1 MAKKDTF
8 VDPSNHIKASVGSC
22 VFDVVNTIVL
32 IALCFVTLYPMW
44 YCLCASFTSTSYLS
58 AHQGVLF
65 WPHMFTTSAYRL
77 AFTHPLL
84 LSGYKN
90 ILIVLLVSLPINIF
104 LTLFTGY
111 FLASKDVMLKPII
124 QFLIMF
130 TMFFSGGM
138 IPIFLNIRDL
148 GLYNTLWSLI
158 LPGAISVYNCIICR
172 SFFLSIPK
180 EMEESASI
188 DGCSPIG
195 IFFRIILP
203 LSRALLGVMVL
214 YFAVYHWNTY
224 FDAMIYLKDDA
235 KQTLQVFLRR
245 ILVLTQQQ
253 AQNEEAAGYANTLSQ
268 YEALIR
274 YAVIVVSS
282 LPLLIVYPFVQK
294 YFDKGVMIGSV
305 KG

>member
-8 VDPSNHIKASVGSC
+8 VDPSNHIKASVGSR
-22 VFDVVNTIVL
+22 VFDVVNTIVM

-44 YCLCASFTSTSYLS
+44 YCVCASFTSTSYLS

-111 FLASKDVMLKPII
+111 FLASKDVMLKPVI

-172 SFFLSIPK
+172 TAIQAVPESLT
-180 EMEESASI
+180 ESAYL
-188 DGCSPIG
+188 DGANDLI
-195 IFFRIILP
+195 IVFRITLP
-203 LSRALLGVMVL
+203 LIIPTIAVLLLYYGVG
-214 YFAVYHWNTY
+214 HWNAW
-224 FDAMIYLKDDA
+224 FPASIYLQDNNKLPIQNIMRSILIANSDLLNASGSETDKVDDFA
-235 KQTLQVFLRR
+235 ETIKYAT
-245 ILVLTQQQ
+245 IVLT
-253 AQNEEAAGYANTLSQ
+253 TVPVLC
-268 YEALIR
+268 I
-274 YAVIVVSS
+274 
-282 LPLLIVYPFVQK
+282 YPFLQK
-294 YFDKGVMIGSV
+294 YFVKGVMIGAV

>member
-1 MAKKDTF
+1 MNRKTRGDIA
-8 VDPSNHIKASVGSC
+8 
-22 VFDVVNTIVL
+22 FDVFNYTL
-32 IALCFVTLYPMW
+32 MTLLLLTWLYPMW
-44 YCLCASFTSTSYLS
+44 YCVCASFTSTSYLS

-90 ILIVLLVSLPINIF
+90 IMIVLLVSLPINII

-111 FLASKDVMLKPII
+111 FLASKDVMLKPVI

-172 SFFLSIPK
+172 TAIQAVPESLT
-180 EMEESASI
+180 ESAYL
-188 DGCSPIG
+188 DGANDLI
-195 IFFRIILP
+195 IVFRITLP
-203 LSRALLGVMVL
+203 LIMPTIAVLLLYYGVG
-214 YFAVYHWNTY
+214 HWNAW
-224 FDAMIYLKDDA
+224 FPASIYLQDNNKLPIQNIMRSILIANSDLLNSSGSETDKVDDFA
-235 KQTLQVFLRR
+235 ETIKYAT
-245 ILVLTQQQ
+245 IVLT
-253 AQNEEAAGYANTLSQ
+253 TVPVLC
-268 YEALIR
+268 I
-274 YAVIVVSS
+274 
-282 LPLLIVYPFVQK
+282 YPFLQK
-294 YFDKGVMIGSV
+294 YFVKGVMIGAV

>member
-8 VDPSNHIKASVGSC
+8 VDPSNHIKASVGRC

-172 SFFLSIPK
+172 TAIQAVPESLT
-180 EMEESASI
+180 ESAYL
-188 DGCSPIG
+188 DGANDLI
-195 IFFRIILP
+195 IVFRITLP
-203 LSRALLGVMVL
+203 LIMPTIAVLLLYYGVG
-214 YFAVYHWNTY
+214 HWNAW
-224 FDAMIYLKDDA
+224 FPASIYLQDNNKLPIQNIMRSILIANSDLLNASGSETDKVDDFA
-235 KQTLQVFLRR
+235 ETIKYAT
-245 ILVLTQQQ
+245 IVLT
-253 AQNEEAAGYANTLSQ
+253 TVPVLC
-268 YEALIR
+268 I
-274 YAVIVVSS
+274 
-282 LPLLIVYPFVQK
+282 YPFLQK
-294 YFDKGVMIGSV
+294 YFVKGVMIGAV

>member
-1 MAKKDTF
+1 MAKKETF
-8 VDPSNHIKASVGSC
+8 VDPSNHIKISMGSR

-65 WPHMFTTSAYRL
+65 WPQMFTTSAYRL

-90 ILIVLLVSLPINIF
+90 IMIVLLVSLPINII

-111 FLASKDVMLKPII
+111 FLASKDVMLKPVI

-172 SFFLSIPK
+172 TAIQAVPESLT
-180 EMEESASI
+180 ESAYL
-188 DGCSPIG
+188 DGANDLI
-195 IFFRIILP
+195 IVFRITLP
-203 LSRALLGVMVL
+203 LIMPTIAVLLLYYGVG
-214 YFAVYHWNTY
+214 HWNAW
-224 FDAMIYLKDDA
+224 FPASIYLQDNNKLPIQNIMRSILIANSDLLNSSGSETDKVDDFA
-235 KQTLQVFLRR
+235 ETIKYAT
-245 ILVLTQQQ
+245 IVLT
-253 AQNEEAAGYANTLSQ
+253 TVPVLC
-268 YEALIR
+268 I
-274 YAVIVVSS
+274 
-282 LPLLIVYPFVQK
+282 YPFLQK
-294 YFDKGVMIGSV
+294 YFVKGVMIGAV

>member
-8 VDPSNHIKASVGSC
+8 VDPSNHIKASVGSR
-22 VFDVVNTIVL
+22 VFDVVNTIVM

-44 YCLCASFTSTSYLS
+44 YCVCASFTSTSYLS

-90 ILIVLLVSLPINIF
+90 IMIVLLVSLPINII

-172 SFFLSIPK
+172 TAIQAVPESLT
-180 EMEESASI
+180 ESAYL
-188 DGCSPIG
+188 DGANDLI
-195 IFFRIILP
+195 IVFRITLP
-203 LSRALLGVMVL
+203 LIMPTIAVLLLYYGVG
-214 YFAVYHWNTY
+214 HWNAW
-224 FDAMIYLKDDA
+224 FPASIYLQDNNKLPI
-235 KQTLQVFLRR
+235 QNIMRS
-245 ILVLTQQQ
+245 ILI
-253 AQNEEAAGYANTLSQ
+253 ANSDLLNASG
-268 YEALIR
+268 R
-274 YAVIVVSS
+274 DRKSVV
-282 LPLLIVYPFVQK
+282 
-294 YFDKGVMIGSV
+294 
-305 KG
+305 

>member
-1 MAKKDTF
+1 MNRKTRGDIA
-8 VDPSNHIKASVGSC
+8 
-22 VFDVVNTIVL
+22 FDVFNYTL
-32 IALCFVTLYPMW
+32 MTLLLLTWLYPMW

-65 WPHMFTTSAYRL
+65 WPHMFTTSAYRM

-172 SFFLSIPK
+172 TAIQAVPESLT
-180 EMEESASI
+180 ESAYL
-188 DGCSPIG
+188 DGANDLI
-195 IFFRIILP
+195 IVFRITLP
-203 LSRALLGVMVL
+203 LIMPTIAVLLLYYGVG
-214 YFAVYHWNTY
+214 HWNAW
-224 FDAMIYLKDDA
+224 FPASIYLQDNNKLPIQNIMRSILIANSDLLNASGSETDKVDDFA
-235 KQTLQVFLRR
+235 ETIKYAT
-245 ILVLTQQQ
+245 IVLT
-253 AQNEEAAGYANTLSQ
+253 TVPVLC
-268 YEALIR
+268 I
-274 YAVIVVSS
+274 
-282 LPLLIVYPFVQK
+282 YPFLQK
-294 YFDKGVMIGSV
+294 YFVKGVMIGAV

>member
-8 VDPSNHIKASVGSC
+8 VDPSNHIKASVGSR
-22 VFDVVNTIVL
+22 VFDVVNTIVM

-44 YCLCASFTSTSYLS
+44 YCVCASFTSTSYLS

-90 ILIVLLVSLPINIF
+90 IMIVLLVSLPINII

-111 FLASKDVMLKPII
+111 FLASKDVMLKPVI

-172 SFFLSIPK
+172 TAIQAVPESLT
-180 EMEESASI
+180 ESAYL
-188 DGCSPIG
+188 DGANDLI
-195 IFFRIILP
+195 IVFRITLP
-203 LSRALLGVMVL
+203 LIMPTIAVLLLYYGVG
-214 YFAVYHWNTY
+214 HWNAW
-224 FDAMIYLKDDA
+224 FPASIYLQDNNKLPIQNIMRSILIANSDLLNASGSETDKVDDFA
-235 KQTLQVFLRR
+235 ETIKYAT
-245 ILVLTQQQ
+245 IVLT
-253 AQNEEAAGYANTLSQ
+253 TVPVLC
-268 YEALIR
+268 I
-274 YAVIVVSS
+274 
-282 LPLLIVYPFVQK
+282 YPFLQK
-294 YFDKGVMIGSV
+294 YFVKGVMIGAV

>member
-1 MAKKDTF
+1 MAKNDTF
-8 VDPSNHIKASVGSC
+8 VDPSNHIKASVGSR
-22 VFDVVNTIVL
+22 VFDVVNTIVM

-44 YCLCASFTSTSYLS
+44 YCVCASFTSTSYLS

-111 FLASKDVMLKPII
+111 FLASKDVMLKPVI

-172 SFFLSIPK
+172 TAIQAVPESLT
-180 EMEESASI
+180 ESAYL
-188 DGCSPIG
+188 DGANDLI
-195 IFFRIILP
+195 IVFRITLP
-203 LSRALLGVMVL
+203 LIMPTIAVLLLYYGVG
-214 YFAVYHWNTY
+214 HWNAW
-224 FDAMIYLKDDA
+224 FPASIYLQDNNKLPIQNIMRSILIANSDLLNASGSETDKVDDFA
-235 KQTLQVFLRR
+235 ETIKYAT
-245 ILVLTQQQ
+245 IVLT
-253 AQNEEAAGYANTLSQ
+253 TVPVLC
-268 YEALIR
+268 I
-274 YAVIVVSS
+274 
-282 LPLLIVYPFVQK
+282 YPFLQK
-294 YFDKGVMIGSV
+294 YFVKGVMIGAV

>member
-44 YCLCASFTSTSYLS
+44 YCVCASFTSTSYLS

-90 ILIVLLVSLPINIF
+90 IMIVLLVSLPINII

-111 FLASKDVMLKPII
+111 FLASKDVMLKPVI

-172 SFFLSIPK
+172 TAIQAVPESLT
-180 EMEESASI
+180 ESAYL
-188 DGCSPIG
+188 DGANDLI
-195 IFFRIILP
+195 IVFRITLP
-203 LSRALLGVMVL
+203 LIMPTIAVLLLYYGVG
-214 YFAVYHWNTY
+214 HWNAW
-224 FDAMIYLKDDA
+224 FPASIYLQDNNKLPIQNIMRSILIANSDLLNSSGSETDKVDDFA
-235 KQTLQVFLRR
+235 ETIKYAT
-245 ILVLTQQQ
+245 IVLT
-253 AQNEEAAGYANTLSQ
+253 TVPVLC
-268 YEALIR
+268 I
-274 YAVIVVSS
+274 
-282 LPLLIVYPFVQK
+282 YPFLQK
-294 YFDKGVMIGSV
+294 YFVKGVMIGAV

>member
-8 VDPSNHIKASVGSC
+8 VDPSNHIKASVGSHI
-22 VFDVVNTIVL
+22 FDVVNTIIL

-44 YCLCASFTSTSYLS
+44 YCLVASFTSTSYLS

-65 WPHMFTTSAYRL
+65 WPHMFTTSAYRM

-172 SFFLSIPK
+172 TAIQAVPESLT
-180 EMEESASI
+180 ESAYL
-188 DGCSPIG
+188 DGANDLISV
-195 IFFRIILP
+195 FRITLP
-203 LSRALLGVMVL
+203 LIMPTIAVLLLYYGVG
-214 YFAVYHWNTY
+214 HWNAW
-224 FDAMIYLKDDA
+224 FPASIYLQDNNKLPIQNIMRSILIANSDLLNASGSETDKVDDFA
-235 KQTLQVFLRR
+235 ETIKYAT
-245 ILVLTQQQ
+245 IVLT
-253 AQNEEAAGYANTLSQ
+253 TVPVLC
-268 YEALIR
+268 I
-274 YAVIVVSS
+274 
-282 LPLLIVYPFVQK
+282 YPFLQK
-294 YFDKGVMIGSV
+294 YFVKGVMIGAV